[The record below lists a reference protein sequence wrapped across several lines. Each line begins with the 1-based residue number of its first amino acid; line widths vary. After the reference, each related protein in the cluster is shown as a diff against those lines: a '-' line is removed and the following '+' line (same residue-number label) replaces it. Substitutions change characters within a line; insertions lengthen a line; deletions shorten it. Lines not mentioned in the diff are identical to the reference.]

1 MRLVIMK
8 KREVGEKRPLSPGLI
23 SNPPSNQAKRDE
35 IEKQTAEF
43 IAKKGKVQEVEF
55 GVMKAD
61 TKGITALCINHE
73 QVADGFKTK

>member
-1 MRLVIMK
+1 MK
-8 KREVGEKRPLSPGLI
+8 KREVGEKRALSPGYTVDREAKKAESDLI
-23 SNPPSNQAKRDE
+23 E
-35 IEKQTAEF
+35 EQTAEF

-61 TKGITALCINHE
+61 TKGITALRINHE